1 MVFQI
6 IILVV
11 GLFCL
16 YAGAEW
22 LVGGSVRLACR
33 YNVSPLVIGLTIV
46 AFGTSAPELLVSL
59 FASGG
64 EAPGLSIGNVI
75 GSNVINIALVLGLSI
90 LLNPMSLHRKA
101 ITPELM
107 FMVGSSLLLWFLCL
121 DGTIRRVDGLI
132 LAGCLALYLAYR
144 FVHATSHDYDLDDYA
159 CANGSLINIAY
170 IMGGTVIL
178 CAGAHL
184 VVESAVALAV
194 FFGLSNTFIGL
205 SIVAFGTSLPELAA
219 SMVAARKM
227 ENDIAIGNVVGSN
240 IFNACMVMG
249 VVGLVSPI
257 QVDKGL
263 NYFEFPFMMCVS
275 LLLLYLAL
283 RVGRLSRRHGL
294 LFLVLFI
301 LYLIISWR
309 LTGV

>member
-1 MVFQI
+1 MVIQI
-6 IILVV
+6 FILVV
-11 GLFCL
+11 GLSCL

-22 LVGGSVRLACR
+22 LVGGSARLACR

-90 LLNPMSLHRKA
+90 LLNPMPLHRKA

-107 FMVGSSLLLWFLCL
+107 FMVSSSLLLWLLCL
-121 DGTIRRVDGLI
+121 DGTIGRVDGLV
-132 LAGCLALYLAYR
+132 LAGGLALYLSYR
-144 FVHATSHDYDLDDYA
+144 FVNATSHDYDLEEYA
-159 CANGSLINIAY
+159 CAKGPFINCAFIL
-170 IMGGTVIL
+170 GGTVIL
-178 CAGAHL
+178 CSGAHL
-184 VVESAVALAV
+184 VVISAVALAV
-194 FFGLSNTFIGL
+194 LLDISNTFVGL
-205 SIVAFGTSLPELAA
+205 SIVALGTSLPELAA
-219 SMVAARKM
+219 SMVAARKK
-227 ENDIAIGNVVGSN
+227 ESDIAIGNVVGSN

-249 VVGLVSPI
+249 AVGLISPI

-263 NYFEFPFMMCVS
+263 NYFEFPFMMFIS

-283 RVGRLSRRHGL
+283 RVGSLNRRHGL
-294 LFLVLFI
+294 IFIILFI
-301 LYLIISWR
+301 LYLSISWR